1 MLNSNVDILVLVR
14 IWGLF
19 LTVPSCALTNIF
31 FWISF
36 HSIEKICR
44 SQKVISFTSNLISST
59 IGSNYLHSSILLCLL
74 AYVHFSF
81 RFRQCRTVFLQ
92 DKQLCV
98 VCFHF
103 LSLIPC
109 IFSIFFEVSTM
120 LNSNVDILVLVRIWS
135 PLQSVSSCASTNI
148 YFRAVSSFTWNLI
161 SSTIGSNYLHSSIH
175 RLPTMAPHT
184 AYCFECCSTYC
195 FDGCSICC
203 LVVWMYL
210 LPAGFNVAPPTGVK
224 VAPHSVY
231 WFEGCSIFWIEVWN
245 LIP

>member
-109 IFSIFFEVSTM
+109 IFSIFFEVSTT

-148 YFRAVSSFTWNLI
+148 YFRVSFHGIEKYAGLQFH
-161 SSTIGSNYLHSSIH
+161 L
-175 RLPTMAPHT
+175 
-184 AYCFECCSTYC
+184 E
-195 FDGCSICC
+195 FD
-203 LVVWMYL
+203 
-210 LPAGFNVAPPTGVK
+210 
-224 VAPHSVY
+224 
-231 WFEGCSIFWIEVWN
+231 
-245 LIP
+245 